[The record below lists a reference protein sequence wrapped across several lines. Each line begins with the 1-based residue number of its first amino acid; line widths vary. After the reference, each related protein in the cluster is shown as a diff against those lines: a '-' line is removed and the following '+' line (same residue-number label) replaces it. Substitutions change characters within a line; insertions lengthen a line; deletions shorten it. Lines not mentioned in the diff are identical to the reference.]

1 MIGKKPCKRQNKNI
15 LKKKGADYYAQNKE
29 ALKGKSRERYKNLS
43 QEEKDK
49 IMEYQR
55 KRHQQL
61 IQYKKEAL
69 QTERA
74 LFLLNIRMIEKTLKF
89 NNIRLKEAA
98 NWLKVS
104 KRRSNSSIKFK
115 HSDEGF
121 KYFIG

>member
-15 LKKKGADYYAQNKE
+15 LKKIGADYYAQNKE

-69 QTERA
+69 QNERA

-98 NWLKVS
+98 N
-104 KRRSNSSIKFK
+104 
-115 HSDEGF
+115 
-121 KYFIG
+121 

>member
-69 QTERA
+69 QTERVY
-74 LFLLNIRMIEKTLKF
+74 F
-89 NNIRLKEAA
+89 
-98 NWLKVS
+98 
-104 KRRSNSSIKFK
+104 SIILTQYKNDWK
-115 HSDEGF
+115 DT
-121 KYFIG
+121 KI